1 MSNATIKS
9 YDFLLLGAPPW
20 KNCSPQTIAPQKV
33 FLGGR
38 RKHHFQ
44 SLCLVLP
51 KTAATA
57 FQIIT
62 FTGKNSIQD
71 QFGSMKN
78 CTGKKIRSLQHFT
91 LKLVILV
98 PFSKRDS
105 FFFNKWPSTHL
116 VVFCHLIFQM
126 FIVQEGVFR
135 KLKSFSDCF
144 TCSNKHNCILLREI
158 DRELQF
164 PNIRWNCELAMP
176 PEAAETYCYCQRSR
190 ENCKT
195 Q

>member
-1 MSNATIKS
+1 M
-9 YDFLLLGAPPW
+9 
-20 KNCSPQTIAPQKV
+20 IAPQKV

-91 LKLVILV
+91 LKLVTLV

-105 FFFNKWPSTHL
+105 FFFSDRAPIWWFSVTWFFRCLLSKKEFLENLKVFATASRAAISTIA
-116 VVFCHLIFQM
+116 FYC
-126 FIVQEGVFR
+126 E
-135 KLKSFSDCF
+135 KL
-144 TCSNKHNCILLREI
+144 T
-158 DRELQF
+158 
-164 PNIRWNCELAMP
+164 
-176 PEAAETYCYCQRSR
+176 
-190 ENCKT
+190 ENCNFPIYVEIVNWQCHQKLQKLIVIVNVHART
-195 Q
+195 AKPNNLKLRRKISSTI